1 MKIIS
6 IICFTFLLAG
16 TANAQFRNSGGNIDN
31 QPYNYGFYV
40 SLNRNA
46 FDVRKV
52 PDFNQPQ
59 QNPFSN
65 DTLYAINPAGLS
77 GFALG
82 LVANLRVSNNLDLR
96 ATPGFSFVD
105 RQLEY
110 QYNQRSNNPNNIIK
124 VVETSFLE
132 FPFSVKYKSDR
143 SGNYR
148 FYFLGGFKITADVTA
163 RRKKDDDGLAPED
176 DARIVKMKNGY
187 LSYETGVGV
196 DIYNQFFKS
205 TLEIKFSRSFG
216 NTLNDDDHKFTRP
229 INKLFAEMFQ
239 FTVYFE

>member
-1 MKIIS
+1 MKRIS
-6 IICFTFLLAG
+6 LLFAFLLCAFG
-16 TANAQFRNSGGNIDN
+16 ASAQFINSGGNVDN
-31 QPYNYGFYV
+31 QPYNYGFYI
-40 SLNRNA
+40 SINRNA
-46 FDVRKV
+46 FDIRKV

-59 QNPFSN
+59 QNPFTN
-65 DTLYAINPAGLS
+65 DTLFAIKPVGLS

-82 LVANLRVSNNLDLR
+82 LVGNLKINDNLDLR

-110 QYNQRSNNPNNIIK
+110 QYNQRSNPNNIVK

-132 FPFSVKYKSDR
+132 FPFSVKYKSNR

-148 FYFLGGFKITADVTA
+148 AYFLGGFKITADVTA

-187 LSYETGVGV
+187 LSYEAGVGV

-239 FTVYFE
+239 FTIYFE